1 MEKAKRCAIFGNTY
15 QPKKC
20 EAVQKLFDALTAF
33 GIVPLI
39 DRPFFEYL
47 SEEMHIAVPAHQ
59 LITDDSFEA
68 DFAVS
73 MGGDGTFLTTA
84 MRVGDKQIP
93 ILGINTGRL
102 GFLADFS
109 LDDITETLKHLQED
123 LLRKE
128 KCNVLQVECSEG
140 QMQGYPFAL
149 NEVAVLKRDNSSMI
163 SIRVDLGGEYLT
175 TYQADGLIVNT
186 PTGSTGYALS
196 VGGPVMLPESE
207 MHTTAVWWTL
217 PEECANLFDK
227 DTLQNG
233 MLGVAN
239 LLRIVAPLYLMCS
252 TRDLVVSY
260 QVKCPFTQMPTLIL
274 HDSCP
279 GGVGLAEKA
288 FRMRDTLLLHA
299 LQIAQDC
306 TCEHGCPSC
315 VGPVNEVG
323 ETGKAAAIRL
333 LQMLLNKEK
342 PA

>member
-196 VGGPVMLPESE
+196 VGGPVMLPGSQNLGLVPVAP
-207 MHTTAVWWTL
+207 HGLTVRPLTL
-217 PEECANLFDK
+217 PDDLEI
-227 DTLQNG
+227 TLTVESRCHNF
-233 MLGVAN
+233 LVAIDGRSESCQDSTK
-239 LLRIVAPLYLMCS
+239 LVIRKAP
-252 TRDLVVSY
+252 Y
-260 QVKCPFTQMPTLIL
+260 QVVVLKRPETTFLHTLRSKL
-274 HDSCP
+274 LWGS
-279 GGVGLAEKA
+279 
-288 FRMRDTLLLHA
+288 DTRNH
-299 LQIAQDC
+299 
-306 TCEHGCPSC
+306 
-315 VGPVNEVG
+315 
-323 ETGKAAAIRL
+323 
-333 LQMLLNKEK
+333 
-342 PA
+342 

>member
-39 DRPFFEYL
+39 DRPFFEHL
-47 SEEMHIAVPAHQ
+47 SEDMHIAVPAHQ

-109 LDDITETLKHLQED
+109 LDDITETLKHLQDD

-196 VGGPVMLPESE
+196 VGGPVMLPGSQNLGLVPVAP
-207 MHTTAVWWTL
+207 HGLTVRPLTL
-217 PEECANLFDK
+217 PDDLEI
-227 DTLQNG
+227 TLTVESRSHNF
-233 MLGVAN
+233 LVAIDGRSESCQDSTK
-239 LLRIVAPLYLMCS
+239 LVIRKAP
-252 TRDLVVSY
+252 Y
-260 QVKCPFTQMPTLIL
+260 QVVVLKRPETTFLHTLRSKL
-274 HDSCP
+274 LWGS
-279 GGVGLAEKA
+279 
-288 FRMRDTLLLHA
+288 DTRNH
-299 LQIAQDC
+299 
-306 TCEHGCPSC
+306 
-315 VGPVNEVG
+315 
-323 ETGKAAAIRL
+323 
-333 LQMLLNKEK
+333 
-342 PA
+342 

>member
-1 MEKAKRCAIFGNTY
+1 M
-15 QPKKC
+15 
-20 EAVQKLFDALTAF
+20 QKLFDALRAF

-109 LDDITETLKHLQED
+109 LDDISETLKHLQDD

-196 VGGPVMLPESE
+196 VGGPVMLPGSQNLGLVPVAP
-207 MHTTAVWWTL
+207 HGLTVRPLTL
-217 PEECANLFDK
+217 PDDLEI
-227 DTLQNG
+227 TLTVESRSHNF
-233 MLGVAN
+233 LVAIDGRSESCQDSTK
-239 LLRIVAPLYLMCS
+239 LVIRKAP
-252 TRDLVVSY
+252 Y
-260 QVKCPFTQMPTLIL
+260 QVVVLKRPETTFLHTLRSKL
-274 HDSCP
+274 LWGS
-279 GGVGLAEKA
+279 
-288 FRMRDTLLLHA
+288 DTRNH
-299 LQIAQDC
+299 
-306 TCEHGCPSC
+306 
-315 VGPVNEVG
+315 
-323 ETGKAAAIRL
+323 
-333 LQMLLNKEK
+333 
-342 PA
+342 

>member
-47 SEEMHIAVPAHQ
+47 SEDMHIAVPAHQ

-109 LDDITETLKHLQED
+109 LDDISETLKHLQDD

-196 VGGPVMLPESE
+196 VGGPVMLPGSQNLGLVPVAP
-207 MHTTAVWWTL
+207 HGLTVRPLTL
-217 PEECANLFDK
+217 PDDLEI
-227 DTLQNG
+227 TLTVESRSHNF
-233 MLGVAN
+233 LVAIDGRSESCQDSTK
-239 LLRIVAPLYLMCS
+239 LIIRKAP
-252 TRDLVVSY
+252 Y
-260 QVKCPFTQMPTLIL
+260 QVVVLKRPETTFLHTLRSKL
-274 HDSCP
+274 LWGS
-279 GGVGLAEKA
+279 
-288 FRMRDTLLLHA
+288 DTRNH
-299 LQIAQDC
+299 
-306 TCEHGCPSC
+306 
-315 VGPVNEVG
+315 
-323 ETGKAAAIRL
+323 
-333 LQMLLNKEK
+333 
-342 PA
+342 

>member
-20 EAVQKLFDALTAF
+20 EAVQKLFDALTAY

-39 DRPFFEYL
+39 DCPFFEYL
-47 SEEMHIAVPAHQ
+47 KNVMHASIPEHQ
-59 LITDDSFEA
+59 LITDDSFDA

-84 MRVGDKQIP
+84 MRIGEKQIP

-109 LDDITETLKHLQED
+109 LDDIDQTLANIQAG

-128 KCNVLQVECSEG
+128 YCNILQVESSEG
-140 QMQGYPFAL
+140 EMQGYPFAL

-196 VGGPVMLPESE
+196 VGGPVMLPGSQNIGLVPVAP
-207 MHTTAVWWTL
+207 HGLTVRPLTL
-217 PEECANLFDK
+217 PDNLEI
-227 DTLQNG
+227 TLTVESRSHNF
-233 MLGVAN
+233 LVAIDGRSESCQDSTK
-239 LLRIVAPLYLMCS
+239 LTISKAP
-252 TRDLVVSY
+252 Y
-260 QVKCPFTQMPTLIL
+260 QVIVLKRPETSFLHTLR
-274 HDSCP
+274 S
-279 GGVGLAEKA
+279 K
-288 FRMRDTLLLHA
+288 LLWGSDARNL
-299 LQIAQDC
+299 
-306 TCEHGCPSC
+306 
-315 VGPVNEVG
+315 
-323 ETGKAAAIRL
+323 
-333 LQMLLNKEK
+333 
-342 PA
+342 

>member
-84 MRVGDKQIP
+84 MRVGNKQIP

-109 LDDITETLKHLQED
+109 LDDISETLKHLQDD

-196 VGGPVMLPESE
+196 VGGPVMLPGSQNLGLVPVAP
-207 MHTTAVWWTL
+207 HGLTVRPLTL
-217 PEECANLFDK
+217 PDDLEI
-227 DTLQNG
+227 TLTVESRSHNF
-233 MLGVAN
+233 LVAIDGRSESCQDSTK
-239 LLRIVAPLYLMCS
+239 LVIRKAP
-252 TRDLVVSY
+252 Y
-260 QVKCPFTQMPTLIL
+260 QVVVLKRPETTFLHTLRSKL
-274 HDSCP
+274 LWGS
-279 GGVGLAEKA
+279 
-288 FRMRDTLLLHA
+288 DTRNH
-299 LQIAQDC
+299 
-306 TCEHGCPSC
+306 
-315 VGPVNEVG
+315 
-323 ETGKAAAIRL
+323 
-333 LQMLLNKEK
+333 
-342 PA
+342 

>member
-47 SEEMHIAVPAHQ
+47 SEDMHIAVPAHQ

-109 LDDITETLKHLQED
+109 LDDISETLKHLQD
-123 LLRKE
+123 NLLRKE

-196 VGGPVMLPESE
+196 VGGPVMLPGSQNLGLVPVAP
-207 MHTTAVWWTL
+207 HGLTVRPLTL
-217 PEECANLFDK
+217 PDDLEI
-227 DTLQNG
+227 TLTVESRSHNF
-233 MLGVAN
+233 LVAIDGRSESCQDSTK
-239 LLRIVAPLYLMCS
+239 LVIRKAP
-252 TRDLVVSY
+252 Y
-260 QVKCPFTQMPTLIL
+260 QVVVLKRPETTFLHTLRSKL
-274 HDSCP
+274 LWGS
-279 GGVGLAEKA
+279 
-288 FRMRDTLLLHA
+288 DTRNH
-299 LQIAQDC
+299 
-306 TCEHGCPSC
+306 
-315 VGPVNEVG
+315 
-323 ETGKAAAIRL
+323 
-333 LQMLLNKEK
+333 
-342 PA
+342 